1 MNKLKLSVFLLTFL
15 LLSIKLLA
23 QKDCSYILRGKVL
36 DHESNEAVINTYIWV
51 QDLNIGAVT
60 DQNGNFRINNL
71 CEGHFELKVE
81 SMGYQSQILPLNVHE
96 NVNLTIRLNQKEY
109 TIDGVEII
117 GHKDA
122 VNTMNSVSS
131 LGKELLDENRGGN
144 LGETIKSLS
153 GVTTYS
159 TGANIAKP
167 VIHGMHSNRIM
178 ILNNGIRQE
187 GQQWGGEHA
196 PEIDPFMAEDISVV
210 KGAESVRFGPEAM
223 GGVILVTPPKLPVK
237 AGFRG
242 TANLVGA
249 TNGRSGAAAISLEG
263 GSKKWQGLG
272 YRVQASSRAGGNIKS
287 PNYFQDNTGIR
298 ELNFSGALGYNSKN
312 IGMDL
317 FYSRFSTTI
326 GILSDSHTGNSSD
339 LDELIENGRPF
350 SNPEFSYEIVNPR
363 QEVVHQLFKAKGH
376 YHLKNEAVLNL
387 EYAFQQNNRQEFD
400 KRRGALND
408 RAALD
413 LELFTNTLNLSYEHP
428 STKYWNGSVGINLL
442 QQANNNIPGTGVTPL
457 IPNYD
462 LINLGAFAIEKYT
475 NGNLEL
481 EAGARYDFRY
491 VDAARYKDG
500 ELEERDY
507 TFKNFTASV
516 GAAYS
521 FNSNWLLSSN
531 IGSAW
536 RPPNINEQFS
546 EGLHHGAAAVEIGNP
561 DFVSEQAIKW
571 VNTLN
576 FNKGNWDVE
585 WTGYYHKINNY
596 IYLNPTGE
604 KYISLRGTFNIYEYL
619 QTDAGLWGM
628 DLSSVYQH
636 DNGISWFLKGA
647 MVRAKNLIDQNYLPF
662 IPADRVETGISYDL
676 PSIGTLSD
684 NKVSLS
690 NLSVFRQ
697 KREPDFDLAPA
708 PSGYNLWNISISTVL
723 FSKGQNSLKANLS
736 VDNILNTEYKDYMD
750 RFRYYSHQMGR
761 NISLRLKYQF

>member
-1 MNKLKLSVFLLTFL
+1 MRKLSSLLFTLL
-15 LLSIKLLA
+15 LLSTNLLA
-23 QKDCSYILRGKVL
+23 QEDCPFILRGKVL
-36 DHESNEAVINTYIWV
+36 DSESNEAVINAYIWV
-51 QDLNIGAVT
+51 QDLSKGTVT
-60 DQNGNFRINNL
+60 DQNGNFRINDL

-81 SMGYQSQILPLNVHE
+81 SLGYTAQTLPLNVHE
-96 NVNLTIRLNQKEY
+96 NVNLTIRLSQKEY
-109 TIDGVEII
+109 TIDGVEIV

-122 VNTMNSVSS
+122 VNTMNAVSS
-131 LGKELLDENRGGN
+131 ISTELLDETRGKN
-144 LGETIKSLS
+144 LGETLKSLS
-153 GVTTYS
+153 GVTTYT

-178 ILNNGIRQE
+178 ILNNGIKQE

-196 PEIDPFMAEDISVV
+196 PEIDPFMAENISVV
-210 KGAESVRFGPEAM
+210 KGAESIRFGPEAM
-223 GGVILVTPPKLPVK
+223 GGVLLVTPPKLPVK
-237 AGFRG
+237 AGFKG
-242 TANLVGA
+242 TAHIIGN

-263 GSKKWQGLG
+263 GSKKWKGLG
-272 YRVQASSRAGGNIKS
+272 YRLQASSRAGGNIKS
-287 PNYFQDNTGIR
+287 PDYFQDNTGMR
-298 ELNFSGALGYNSKN
+298 ELNFSGAIGYNTKN

-326 GILSDSHTGNSSD
+326 GILSDSHTGNLSD
-339 LDELIENGRPF
+339 LNELIENGRPF
-350 SNPEFSYEIVNPR
+350 SNPGFNYDIVNPR
-363 QEVVHQLFKAKGH
+363 QEVVHQLLKAKGH
-376 YHLKNEAVLNL
+376 YHLKNEGVLNL

-428 STKYWNGSVGINLL
+428 SAKSWNGSIGVNML

-491 VDAARYKDG
+491 VDAARYNDG
-500 ELEERDY
+500 ELEERNY
-507 TFKNFTASV
+507 TFKNFTASI

-521 FNSNWLLSSN
+521 FNSNWMLISN

-561 DFVSEQAIKW
+561 NFVSEQAIKW

-576 FNKGNWDVE
+576 FNRGNWDIE

-604 KYISLRGTFNIYEYL
+604 QHVSLRGTFNIYEYL
-619 QTDAGLWGM
+619 QTDADFWGM
-628 DLSSVYQH
+628 DLSSLYKH
-636 DNGISWFLKGA
+636 ENGISWFVKGA
-647 MVRAKNLIDQNYLPF
+647 MIRAKNLIDKSYLPF
-662 IPADRVETGISYDL
+662 IPADRIETGISYEL
-676 PSIGTLSD
+676 PEWRGLSN
-684 NKVSLS
+684 NKISLS

-697 KREPDFDLAPA
+697 RREPDFDLAPA
-708 PSGYNLWNISISTVL
+708 PLGYNLWNISVGTILFENQKSVL
-723 FSKGQNSLKANLS
+723 KVNLS
-736 VDNILNTEYKDYMD
+736 IDNLLNTSYKDYMD
-750 RFRYYSHQMGR
+750 RFRYFSHQMGR
-761 NISLRLKYQF
+761 NLSLRLKYEF